1 MNSRA
6 IYSTDPAAGW
16 LPWGLLA
23 PVLTVAF
30 VAAPLLGVSAV
41 LEHFQLLDA
50 NGDPIGLEGLVAFL
64 VFPFALIGVVVLA
77 WVRFVERRSLATIGL
92 VGGGWAARFCRGHLV
107 GLATSFAVVA
117 AIRAAGG
124 YNVDGYGKAFGSLH
138 SMLSIAVLMGCFVLQ
153 ASAEELLFRGWLLSA
168 TARKFNVLIAVVL
181 TSITFALLHY
191 GPQQHWLVTLNT
203 FLFSVFACCWS
214 LKAGNIWGVMGWHAG
229 WNWLLATGFEL
240 PVTGFDAGL
249 PALIAR
255 LVPTGPVPLTGGT
268 QGPEG
273 SVICGLFFA
282 AASALL
288 AWRAARDRREPAH
301 AGPSTLA
308 A

>member
-1 MNSRA
+1 MKSRA

-41 LEHFQLLDA
+41 LEHLQLLDA
-50 NGDPIGLEGLVAFL
+50 NGDPIGLKGLVAFL

-77 WVRFVERRSLATIGL
+77 WVRFVERRPLATIGL
-92 VGGGWAARFCRGHLV
+92 VGGGWAARFYRGHLV

-117 AIRAAGG
+117 AIWAAGG
-124 YNVDGYGKAFGSLH
+124 YNVDGYGRAFGSLH
-138 SMLSIAVLMGCFVLQ
+138 STLSIAVLMGCFVLQ
-153 ASAEELLFRGWLLSA
+153 ASAEEILFRG
-168 TARKFNVLIAVVL
+168 
-181 TSITFALLHY
+181 
-191 GPQQHWLVTLNT
+191 
-203 FLFSVFACCWS
+203 
-214 LKAGNIWGVMGWHAG
+214 
-229 WNWLLATGFEL
+229 WLLATGFEL

-249 PALIAR
+249 HALIAR
-255 LVPTGPVPLTGGT
+255 LVPAGPVPLTGGT

-308 A
+308 T